1 MTKVLR
7 EGALRLFTGLVL
19 VASLFATLP
28 SISTLQ
34 AMAKGSTIDVDITQ
48 GAAFK
53 TENAYAP
60 NPVHALVGDTVIWT
74 NKDATVH
81 TATSGTASG
90 GPTGLFG
97 GSASAPAIIA
107 PSATQSFTF
116 TEEGE
121 FPYYCVLHPTMA
133 GTVNVS

>member
-1 MTKVLR
+1 
-7 EGALRLFTGLVL
+7 
-19 VASLFATLP
+19 
-28 SISTLQ
+28 
-34 AMAKGSTIDVDITQ
+34 
-48 GAAFK
+48 
-53 TENAYAP
+53 
-60 NPVHALVGDTVIWT
+60 
-74 NKDATVH
+74 
-81 TATSGTASG
+81 
-90 GPTGLFG
+90 LFG